1 MTGSPIWA
9 LLLIAGTVLLIVVAG
24 VLLVV
29 RSPGARW
36 KLGLAV
42 LALALAAFL
51 AAFRVDTVV
60 EQPHSEVHQI
70 ARPVPMKRSD
80 VGDAADGFP
89 GRVHPSAARSEA
101 TTVAERDGASLLI
114 RSGRIETRQDHADW
128 QRDATAISFR
138 SPSSESPAPEWV
150 GNAAGASLREERVGD
165 TTFRIWKPGPRGE
178 LAAYSTMEAT
188 AELAI
193 DAARAEAADKLAVLA
208 LHELARRHE
217 EDRRFGTSRP
227 PKESRDR
234 SSRRGRAAGPRTISN
249 ASSAGARRAPPGDDP
264 PPRTRSTLPEDWPEP
279 HILTPLAREIAEQ
292 AVPRLVRED
301 HLEAASLN
309 VRGDSAL
316 PPSSVDVWRAAV
328 LVDASEPQID
338 ELTAIIE
345 VEVARGWVKEE
356 ARRRRLVTLVAGT
369 AILAFLVFVVY
380 AFANASTKGHFAWP
394 LRLVCLAA
402 LIAGGIALWYMHA
415 RLGWLW

>member
-1 MTGSPIWA
+1 
-9 LLLIAGTVLLIVVAG
+9 
-24 VLLVV
+24 
-29 RSPGARW
+29 
-36 KLGLAV
+36 
-42 LALALAAFL
+42 
-51 AAFRVDTVV
+51 
-60 EQPHSEVHQI
+60 
-70 ARPVPMKRSD
+70 
-80 VGDAADGFP
+80 
-89 GRVHPSAARSEA
+89 
-101 TTVAERDGASLLI
+101 
-114 RSGRIETRQDHADW
+114 
-128 QRDATAISFR
+128 
-138 SPSSESPAPEWV
+138 
-150 GNAAGASLREERVGD
+150 
-165 TTFRIWKPGPRGE
+165 
-178 LAAYSTMEAT
+178 
-188 AELAI
+188 
-193 DAARAEAADKLAVLA
+193 
-208 LHELARRHE
+208 
-217 EDRRFGTSRP
+217 
-227 PKESRDR
+227 
-234 SSRRGRAAGPRTISN
+234 
-249 ASSAGARRAPPGDDP
+249 
-264 PPRTRSTLPEDWPEP
+264 
-279 HILTPLAREIAEQ
+279 
-292 AVPRLVRED
+292 RLVRED